1 METLVD
7 FCRQKSFMTKIYAN
21 LDGDITC
28 NSVFEDSANLLLK
41 NTFHVNYPLSAM
53 HILTLNGLIVVIR
66 GMATKAGNG
75 SFGLESIQ

>member
-28 NSVFEDSANLLLK
+28 SSVFEDSVNLLLK
-41 NTFHVNYPLSAM
+41 NTFPVNYPLYVLC
-53 HILTLNGLIVVIR
+53 IFLL
-66 GMATKAGNG
+66 
-75 SFGLESIQ
+75 